1 MADSSPAGSS
11 SGAGTSNEDWTT
23 WTSNLLNDTAADFGY
38 VMRKITEGTE
48 AVLGSP
54 DPEIAAR
61 MCWIGCRPE
70 RRNHSSDSSGT
81 SSPASSDASGNRGRS
96 GHHDSR
102 SGQHSAGR
110 RNLLGKL
117 PAHAEPLVEELH
129 SGPLYIHTS
138 GGNMAPLV
146 TEFTL
151 LLTTTQTARHGTKRE
166 YTLQWTHESTR
177 RSMDTRRI
185 EYTELTAVQLNCAK
199 RLELVVT
206 ATKEGYPRPVNLR
219 LRADSAND
227 LTEWLKVLRMWAT
240 ALKQEGRSVV
250 WATRG

>member
-1 MADSSPAGSS
+1 
-11 SGAGTSNEDWTT
+11 
-23 WTSNLLNDTAADFGY
+23 
-38 VMRKITEGTE
+38 MRKITEGTE
-48 AVLGSP
+48 AVLGAP
-54 DPEIAAR
+54 DADIAGR
-61 MCWIGCRPE
+61 ICWIGCRPE

-81 SSPASSDASGNRGRS
+81 SSPASSDASGNRGRPAA
-96 GHHDSR
+96 R
-102 SGQHSAGR
+102 SGQHSGSR
-110 RNLLGKL
+110 RNLLGKQ
-117 PAHAEPLVEELH
+117 PSRGEPRVEELH

-166 YTLQWTHESTR
+166 YALQWTHESSR

-199 RLELVVT
+199 RLELVIT

-219 LRADSAND
+219 LRAESAND

-250 WATRG
+250 WATKG